1 MVGVLCAAMVIAA
14 CGDESP
20 DAVGTASNAGASPPA
35 SAVPPDPSGN
45 GAPLISGRP
54 AGEVTAGSAY
64 SFSPEAHDPEGSSLA
79 FFIENRPPWA
89 AFDAS
94 TGRLLGT
101 PGVADVGTYRDI
113 TISVWD
119 GTSRV
124 PLAPFSIRVVGT
136 ATASFIVSWLP
147 PTERSDG
154 SVLTGL
160 AGYKVYWGTAPG
172 DYPNAL
178 TIRNPG
184 VASYVIDHLPPGT
197 YYVVMTAFDVDGA
210 ESDFSNVVAKSAS

>member
-1 MVGVLCAAMVIAA
+1 M
-14 CGDESP
+14 
-20 DAVGTASNAGASPPA
+20 
-35 SAVPPDPSGN
+35 PPDP
-45 GAPLISGRP
+45 GAPLISGRS
-54 AGEVTAGSAY
+54 ADEVTVGSAY
-64 SFSPEAHDPEGSSLA
+64 SFSPAAHDPEGSSLG

-89 AFDAS
+89 SFDAS

-113 TISVWD
+113 TISVSD

-124 PLAPFSIRVVGT
+124 PLTPFTVRVVGT
-136 ATASFIVSWLP
+136 ATGSFMVSWLP

-154 SVLTGL
+154 AVLTGL

-172 DYPNAL
+172 DYPNTV

-184 VASYVIDHLPPGT
+184 VASYVIDQLPPGT
-197 YYVVMTAFDVDGA
+197 YYVVMTAFDVHGA